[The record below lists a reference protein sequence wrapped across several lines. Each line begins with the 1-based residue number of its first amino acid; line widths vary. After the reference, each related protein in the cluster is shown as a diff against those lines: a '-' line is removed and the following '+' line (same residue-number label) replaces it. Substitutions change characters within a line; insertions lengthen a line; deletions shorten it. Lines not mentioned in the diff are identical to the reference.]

1 MNFNNEIILETE
13 IEKSIVKEPEHEK
26 IEL

>member
-1 MNFNNEIILETE
+1 MNFKNEIVLKTD